1 MVYKIAKFLPI
12 PLILLTIFLAVS
24 INHYIKNGEFF
35 IRDLDLKGG
44 TSISFLTEKEV
55 SIQNVS
61 LILGEFGEKT
71 LISISK
77 TEKEYSVK
85 ITLPSE
91 IPYENVT
98 EIIKKSD
105 LDPRDIS
112 VQFIGPE
119 LGTAF
124 FSQVVYLL
132 SIAYV
137 LVFIGNFFIYR
148 RISVATTILLSSFA
162 NIIYIFGITTLLNIP
177 ITFAGFTS
185 ILLVIAYTIDSNILL
200 STKLLGSKIEEFYE
214 QYKKTL
220 ITGVTISSSLI
231 LSMIIVLI
239 FSDSPF
245 LNNIAQVLLIGFAV
259 DLINTYLLNA
269 GIIEVSVFGKKR

>member
-105 LDPRDIS
+105 LDPKDIS

-162 NIIYIFGITTLLNIP
+162 NIIYIFGMTTLLNIP